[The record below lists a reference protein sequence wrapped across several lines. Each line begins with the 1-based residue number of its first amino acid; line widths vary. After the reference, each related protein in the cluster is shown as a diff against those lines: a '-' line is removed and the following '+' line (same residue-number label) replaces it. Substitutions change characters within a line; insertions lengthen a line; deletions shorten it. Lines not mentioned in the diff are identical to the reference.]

1 MNIRDIPL
9 GELKKAKT
17 KIALYEAG
25 FSFTHDRM
33 FRDVLLDDIIAF
45 LSEMDMHC
53 KIAGAK
59 PGRIPRR

>member
-25 FSFTHDRM
+25 ISFTHDRM
-33 FRDVLLDDIIAF
+33 FKDVLLDDIIAF
-45 LSEMDMHC
+45 LSG